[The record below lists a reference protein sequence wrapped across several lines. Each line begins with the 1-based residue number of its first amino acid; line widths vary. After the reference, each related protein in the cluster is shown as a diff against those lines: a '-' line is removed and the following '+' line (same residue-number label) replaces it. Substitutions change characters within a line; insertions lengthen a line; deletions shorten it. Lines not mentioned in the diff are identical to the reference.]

1 MNGEEYFL
9 KSYSCLPYIYQFYEF
24 LLLKRDDLAY
34 WTAKN
39 PEGLDHPYKMPIIS

>member
-9 KSYSCLPYIYQFYEF
+9 KSYSCLPYLSMHSEF
-24 LLLKRDDLAY
+24 LLLKRDDLTY

-39 PEGLDHPYKMPIIS
+39 PGGLDHPYKMPIIS